1 MSNEQET
8 ITNSN
13 ESTNTETTEQENQEV
28 QQEAQGQE
36 NQVTTEQTKERPEW
50 LDSKFE
56 TPEELQNSYNQ
67 LQQKFHTRRDEIK
80 EEVIYNVIR
89 SACISLSQFR
99 VLRCDSNWTGV

>member
-36 NQVTTEQTKERPEW
+36 NQVTTEQTKERPFAPP
-50 LDSKFE
+50 SRVNGI
-56 TPEELQNSYNQ
+56 NS
-67 LQQKFHTRRDEIK
+67 L
-80 EEVIYNVIR
+80 
-89 SACISLSQFR
+89 
-99 VLRCDSNWTGV
+99 